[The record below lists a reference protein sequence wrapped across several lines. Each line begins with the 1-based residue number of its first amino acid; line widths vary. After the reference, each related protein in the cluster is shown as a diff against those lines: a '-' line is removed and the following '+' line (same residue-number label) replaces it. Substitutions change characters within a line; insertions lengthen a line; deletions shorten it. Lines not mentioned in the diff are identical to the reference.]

1 MTGEGGRYPLSTWG
15 RKSAGTSFRAVSI
28 RITQSERA
36 DMSRKVRV
44 MSVLKGRW
52 DDDDD
57 DDVA

>member
-1 MTGEGGRYPLSTWG
+1 MAGKGLRYPLSTWG

-44 MSVLKGRW
+44 MSML
-52 DDDDD
+52 
-57 DDVA
+57 